1 MRSLSVVSETGVIII
16 FLSTFQQ
23 IFYDINERVLLRF
36 VIEVFKTL
44 IKSISFDMEHANNRN
59 I

>member
-44 IKSISFDMEHANNRN
+44 IKSISFDMEHANNRD

>member
-16 FLSTFQQ
+16 SLSTFLR
-23 IFYDINERVLLRF
+23 IFYNINEPVSLRF

>member
-44 IKSISFDMEHANNRN
+44 IKSISFDMVHANNRN

>member
-1 MRSLSVVSETGVIII
+1 MRSLSVVSETGAIII
-16 FLSTFQQ
+16 SLSTFQQ

-44 IKSISFDMEHANNRN
+44 IKSISFDMEQANNRN

>member
-16 FLSTFQQ
+16 SLSTFQR
-23 IFYDINERVLLRF
+23 IFYNINEPVSLRF